1 MKDNELVEETTGTPV
16 VTDTTPYNLLVR
28 QSRKMGGVAAKT
40 FHEIG
45 QVLNHEITMPSRDQ
59 LLSGLSL
66 IPQDKAKRQTEELR
80 ALKRMVRKSHEEL
93 AEAWTVFPLTLFPH
107 SIVIDRSKITIT
119 KRSFF
124 WSASVTS
131 IRVEDILNVSADIG
145 PLFGSI
151 TVATRV
157 MNSVDHYE
165 INYLWRGDAL
175 YLKKIIQGYVFAIQ
189 NNVDVGRLSRKELLD
204 MLSELGQA

>member
-1 MKDNELVEETTGTPV
+1 MKDNELVEETAGTPV
-16 VTDTTPYNLLVR
+16 VTDTTPYHLLVR

-40 FHEIG
+40 FHDIG
-45 QVLNHEITMPSRDQ
+45 HLLNQEITMPSRDQ

-66 IPQDKAKRQTEELR
+66 VPQARAKQKSEELS

-93 AEAWTVFPLTLFPH
+93 MAAWTVFPLTPFPH
-107 SIVIDRSKITIT
+107 SIVVDRSKITIT
-119 KRSFF
+119 KRTFF
-124 WSASVTS
+124 WSSSVTS

-151 TVATRV
+151 TVASRV

-175 YLKKIIQGYVFAIQ
+175 YLKQIIQGYVFAIQ
-189 NNVDVGRLSRKELLD
+189 NNVDVGRLSRKELID